1 MNYERNI
8 TELKNDIRSVCSKAY
23 LTSFLNKQNIVYI
36 TWEHLSDKM
45 LNWNSKNNSLSPE
58 ILDFLS
64 HLESDSIIFDKDGTS
79 SIDYVLQNTNS
90 VAQSFTEP
98 DFLLNSP
105 DSSIEDVK
113 EYLHSNILSLNDC
126 GHIQLETIKKNINPV
141 VYSTV
146 ITELKLQDRYPDYH
160 KHLHLLYGILLHITN
175 VIKREA
181 GTVPVSVNLE
191 TDTAVSKKLMPEE
204 FKVVC
209 QILKSLSR
217 IYNITFHSQEIDFI
231 ASYFSILNQWST
243 HISPGILLICHGN
256 STAADMVSCAR
267 EKMKGDYALD
277 FINFSPDMT
286 LEDCLSLACVKA
298 KELNHGAGVLFL
310 CDLEPLQRSG
320 NIFRTK
326 QIFRSV
332 SSHRSHCRFF

>member
-1 MNYERNI
+1 
-8 TELKNDIRSVCSKAY
+8 
-23 LTSFLNKQNIVYI
+23 
-36 TWEHLSDKM
+36 
-45 LNWNSKNNSLSPE
+45 
-58 ILDFLS
+58 
-64 HLESDSIIFDKDGTS
+64 
-79 SIDYVLQNTNS
+79 
-90 VAQSFTEP
+90 
-98 DFLLNSP
+98 
-105 DSSIEDVK
+105 
-113 EYLHSNILSLNDC
+113 
-126 GHIQLETIKKNINPV
+126 
-141 VYSTV
+141 
-146 ITELKLQDRYPDYH
+146 
-160 KHLHLLYGILLHITN
+160 
-175 VIKREA
+175 
-181 GTVPVSVNLE
+181 
-191 TDTAVSKKLMPEE
+191 MPEE

-310 CDLEPLQRSG
+310 CDLEPLTTIGGIYSERNRYSDPCPLTGHTAASFEMRRDGDIKHIDIAGTADGIRHKRVPLQR
-320 NIFRTK
+320 TVK
-326 QIFRSV
+326 
-332 SSHRSHCRFF
+332 